1 MRDNVARVAEVRK
14 SVGDDFP
21 IMIDCYM
28 ALNVN
33 YTVELARRV
42 EPYNIKWIE
51 EFLPPDDYAGYQEVK
66 QKVSS
71 TLLTTGE
78 HEYTR
83 YGFRQLLERK
93 CAGETADHHSSHGSE
108 CGMCRCTPA
117 GCDVGGRHHGVPA
130 DCGPRGRLRCA
141 RRAARYVGGT
151 ADRRRCVPNKRAGSS
166 VYSYHMQYAFPNC
179 PLAEARW
186 PVLLPVHSLSCAG
199 AVPHHE
205 SEGRRHC
212 ALLRKPVHRRTP
224 PRWRVRVC
232 VRGAHACV
240 PPHLVPAQLHRPPQP
255 PWLRRYAQQ
264 GGTRLAPSVPRR
276 TPQGSARGRGERPQA
291 APRLST
297 PP

>member
-93 CAGETADHHSSHGSE
+93 CAGETANHHSSHGSE
-108 CGMCRCTPA
+108 CGMCRRTPA
-117 GCDVGGRHHGVPA
+117 GCDVGGRHHRVPA
-130 DCGPRGRLRCA
+130 HCGPRRRLRRA

-151 ADRRRCVPNKRAGSS
+151 AHRRGACQTSAQAAVCTRTTCSTPSRT
-166 VYSYHMQYAFPNC
+166 
-179 PLAEARW
+179 ARW
-186 PVLLPVHSLSCAG
+186 PRHAG
-199 AVPHHE
+199 
-205 SEGRRHC
+205 
-212 ALLRKPVHRRTP
+212 LR
-224 PRWRVRVC
+224 
-232 VRGAHACV
+232 A
-240 PPHLVPAQLHRPPQP
+240 
-255 PWLRRYAQQ
+255 
-264 GGTRLAPSVPRR
+264 LAPFTR
-276 TPQGSARGRGERPQA
+276 
-291 APRLST
+291 
-297 PP
+297 